1 MPRKEIN
8 YTNTVIY
15 KIVCNDLT
23 VTDLYVGHT
32 TDFTK
37 RKNAHKTDCNNVNG
51 KHYNLKVYKMIRDN
65 GGWTN
70 WTMVEI
76 EKYECN
82 DSNEAKARERYYLEL
97 LNAQLNSSVP
107 GRSRKQYKEANKKA
121 ITLYQKQYNEA
132 NKDAKLLYHKQYY
145 EQNKE
150 AISLKKKQYK
160 EANKEAITLKKKQHY
175 EQNKEAILLKQK
187 QYHEQNKEARLLYQ
201 KQYNEANK
209 EARKQYLEAN
219 KEAILLKQKQKY
231 IKKKSENV
239 I

>member
-70 WTMVEI
+70 WTMIEI

-97 LNAQLNSSVP
+97 LKAQLNSSVP
-107 GRSRKQYKEANKKA
+107 GRSQKEW
-121 ITLYQKQYNEA
+121 
-132 NKDAKLLYHKQYY
+132 Y
-145 EQNKE
+145 EQNKDD
-150 AISLKKKQYK
+150 
-160 EANKEAITLKKKQHY
+160 
-175 EQNKEAILLKQK
+175 ILLKNKQYHEQNRDNILLYQK
-187 QYHEQNKEARLLYQ
+187 QYHEQYRELNKD
-201 KQYNEANK
+201 
-209 EARKQYLEAN
+209 
-219 KEAILLKQKQKY
+219 AISLKQKQKY
-231 IKKKSENV
+231 IKKKEAIALQQKQYRLKKKSENV

>member
-37 RKNAHKTDCNNVNG
+37 RKNTHKSNCNNVND
-51 KHYNLKVYKMIRDN
+51 KHYNFKVYKIIRDN

-82 DSNEAKARERYYLEL
+82 DGNEAKARERYYLEL
-97 LNAQLNSSVP
+97 LNAQLNSTIP
-107 GRSRKQYKEANKKA
+107 GRSQ
-121 ITLYQKQYNEA
+121 
-132 NKDAKLLYHKQYY
+132 
-145 EQNKE
+145 
-150 AISLKKKQYK
+150 
-160 EANKEAITLKKKQHY
+160 KQHY
-175 EQNKEAILLKQK
+175 EQNKEAKLLKQK
-187 QYHEQNKEARLLYQ
+187 QHYEQNKEAKLLKQKQHYEQNKEARLLYQ
-201 KQYNEANK
+201 KQYDEANK
-209 EARKQYLEAN
+209 EARLLKAKEYYDKN
-219 KEAILLKQKQKY
+219 KEEISLKNKQKY
-231 IKKKSENV
+231 IKKKSEM
-239 I
+239 